1 MVSVARLPAGGRANW
16 SAVPAPPTAGRR
28 ARASTPGG
36 LRRMLAWLIVAVLA
50 WGALAVFTVSQHA
63 SGAGTVVSSSEP
75 LTYDALGI
83 WQSLSDANDEAS
95 AAILA
100 GSEPPQAIVARY
112 GHDLDVARGDIV
124 DAASRG
130 GPAASLSA
138 LSTGL
143 DSYQDEVSRAL
154 ANNQLGFP
162 VGAGYL
168 RQASALMTLTLL
180 PLAHDLYTTEEA
192 RLAATSAQATG
203 LPLVAV
209 TIVAGL
215 ALGVAYWQSNRWIYR
230 RTRRVLNAGLLLAG
244 AAGAVVMVWLV
255 VAFLSG
261 RADLLAAQ
269 TQGSTPVEALA
280 SADIAVLKAHS
291 YEALTLIN
299 NSGDDS
305 NEAAFEAQRTALGP
319 GPGSLLTSAQQA
331 AAGSPGAAAAAAAPA
346 AAVAWFAQHQI
357 VRADDDGDNARV
369 AGGGTHQQA
378 VSVVVSGPAGKAFDV
393 LSADLSEA
401 VSADNTAF
409 AAHASS
415 GQAPFTA
422 LEPGVVVATLIMV
435 AAVGW
440 GLSRRLAEYR

>member
-1 MVSVARLPAGGRANW
+1 
-16 SAVPAPPTAGRR
+16 
-28 ARASTPGG
+28 
-36 LRRMLAWLIVAVLA
+36 MLAWLIVGVLA

-112 GHDLDVARGDIV
+112 GHDVDVARGDIV

-168 RQASALMTLTLL
+168 RQASALMTATLL
-180 PLAHDLYTTEEA
+180 PLAQDLYTTEEA

-209 TIVAGL
+209 TVVAGL
-215 ALGVAYWQSNRWIYR
+215 ALGAAYWRSNRWIYEQ
-230 RTRRVLNAGLLLAG
+230 THRVLNAGLLLAG
-244 AAGAVVMVWLV
+244 AAGVLILVWLA

-269 TQGSTPVEALA
+269 TQGSAPVEALA

-299 NSGDDS
+299 NSGNDS

-319 GPGSLLTSAQQA
+319 GPGTLLTVAQQA
-331 AAGSPGAAAAAAAPA
+331 AAGSPGSAAAAAAPA
-346 AAVAWFAQHQI
+346 AALAWFAQHQI
-357 VRADDDGDNARV
+357 VRADDDGDNSRV

-393 LSADLSEA
+393 LSTDLSEA
-401 VSADNTAF
+401 ISADNTDF

-415 GQAPFTA
+415 GQASFTA
-422 LEPGVVVATLIMV
+422 LEPGVVVVTLVMA
-435 AAVGW
+435 AAVAW